1 MGVSEASEI
10 ILVVGKRQL
19 VISIQNST
27 MVKMRHASTEKFQKK
42 GTVVKKLIHAL
53 CNPNM
58 DLLPALLSINHNQ
71 PSLEI
76 IIVNSFEDLHL

>member
-27 MVKMRHASTEKFQKK
+27 MVKMCHASTEKFQKK
-42 GTVVKKLIHAL
+42 GTVCKKTNTCI
-53 CNPNM
+53 M
-58 DLLPALLSINHNQ
+58 
-71 PSLEI
+71 
-76 IIVNSFEDLHL
+76 